1 MKLHEYQAKDLFR
14 NAGLPVPVGIPCFTV
29 DDAVTAA
36 QSMNVSQWIV
46 KAQIH
51 AGGRGKGGGVCFASS
66 IDDVQELAQQMLGMR
81 LVTHQTGP
89 DGRLVEKLLVEEAI
103 EIVDELYIG
112 MVVDRNTQKVS
123 LIASREGGTE
133 IESIAKNSPE
143 KVYTFQIDSV
153 IGVDSQLTD
162 SFVEQL
168 KLPNALYDAFHN
180 VLQGIYDLF
189 IDIDA
194 TLLEINPL
202 GLMADGA
209 ICVADAKVTI
219 DDSAMYRQPNI
230 AAMRDVAE
238 ENPGEVAASDV
249 GLNYISLDGN
259 IGCLVNGAGLAM
271 ATMDIIKLYGGSPAN
286 FLDIGGGA
294 TVSQVSAAFS
304 IMLGQDAV
312 EVILV
317 NIFGGIMQ
325 CDVIAAG
332 IVEAV
337 QNVGLKLPLII
348 RLEGTNVEEGRE
360 IFVASGIQFTSANT
374 MDDAARLAS
383 AAIQG

>member
-1 MKLHEYQAKDLFR
+1 
-14 NAGLPVPVGIPCFTV
+14 
-29 DDAVTAA
+29 
-36 QSMNVSQWIV
+36 
-46 KAQIH
+46 
-51 AGGRGKGGGVCFASS
+51 
-66 IDDVQELAQQMLGMR
+66 
-81 LVTHQTGP
+81 
-89 DGRLVEKLLVEEAI
+89 
-103 EIVDELYIG
+103 
-112 MVVDRNTQKVS
+112 
-123 LIASREGGTE
+123 
-133 IESIAKNSPE
+133 
-143 KVYTFQIDSV
+143 
-153 IGVDSQLTD
+153 
-162 SFVEQL
+162 
-168 KLPNALYDAFHN
+168 
-180 VLQGIYDLF
+180 LQGIYDLF

-360 IFVASGIQFTSANT
+360 ILVASGIQFTSANT
-374 MDDAARLAS
+374 MDDAARLAT